1 MKAWCSPVHV
11 EQTNAPYDSQAV
23 DLAMKAYTRRVD
35 YALHVVTS
43 SSAAGEPSGCV
54 VGFVTQCSI
63 VPPRFLVCISK
74 INHTYFT
81 TERSNALVLHLVGR
95 DQLDLVSLFAEET
108 GDAVNKFRRCLWH
121 TGVTGSPVLS
131 GCAAWLECVVVDRWG
146 VGDHQALL
154 VRPVAGGSG
163 EFPDVVT
170 VQSSPD
176 LQPGHPVGP

>member
-1 MKAWCSPVHV
+1 MEMEETS
-11 EQTNAPYDSQAV
+11 APYDSQAV
-23 DLAMKAYTRRVD
+23 DLGMKAYTSRVD

-43 SSAAGEPSGCV
+43 ASAEGEPSGCV

-74 INHTYFT
+74 ANHTYFI
-81 TERSNALVLHLVGR
+81 TEYSNGLALHLVGR
-95 DQLDLVSLFAEET
+95 EQLDLVSLFAEET
-108 GDAVNKFRRCLWH
+108 GDVVNKFSRCLWH

-131 GCAAWLECVVVDRWG
+131 RCTAWLECTVIDRWG

-163 EFPDVVT
+163 EFQDVVT
-170 VQSSPD
+170 LRSSPD
-176 LQPGHPVGP
+176 LQPGHPVEP

>member
-1 MKAWCSPVHV
+1 MDETSAPSHVQSP
-11 EQTNAPYDSQAV
+11 
-23 DLAMKAYTRRVD
+23 DLGMTAYTSRVD

-74 INHTYFT
+74 VNHTYFIV
-81 TERSNALVLHLVGR
+81 ERSDAIALHLIGR
-95 DQLDLVSLFAEET
+95 EQLDVASLFAEET
-108 GDAVNKFRRCLWH
+108 GDAVDKFSRCLWH

-131 GCAAWLECVVVDRWG
+131 ECAAWLECMIVDRWG

-163 EFPDVVT
+163 EFEDVLT
-170 VQSSPD
+170 VQSSPR
-176 LQPGHPVGP
+176 LQAGHPAEP